1 MTRTGWMALGTL
13 VAVGA
18 GLYASR
24 GAWQDAAGQR
34 AKRDEA
40 VAEMRAEEANK
51 AELKRRLAEAETPA
65 GRERLARE
73 RGMRRPEETPVG
85 TEK

>member
-1 MTRTGWMALGTL
+1 MTRTGWIALGTV

-18 GLYASR
+18 GIYASR
-24 GAWQDAAGQR
+24 GAWQDAASER
-34 AKRDEA
+34 SKRDEA

-51 AELKRRLAEAETPA
+51 AELRRRLAEAETPA

-73 RGMRRPEETPVG
+73 RGMRRPEETPAG
-85 TEK
+85 SGK